1 MAPFPVRAQTGT
13 IREPA
18 NALPMTAPTVPL
30 PTTPDH
36 RLARI
41 EAARRAVMND
51 EPLTAPAMEPWI
63 ERSWRRCLAS
73 GQRPEQRVGFDVVS
87 SHGVA
92 AHPGVQPQSD

>member
-1 MAPFPVRAQTGT
+1 
-13 IREPA
+13 
-18 NALPMTAPTVPL
+18 MTAPPVPL

-51 EPLTAPAMEPWI
+51 EPLTALAMEPWI

-87 SHGVA
+87 SHVLRRTLESNRNLIDPLFR
-92 AHPGVQPQSD
+92 HPDQCQWRRR